1 MQGKMY
7 ISLTQ
12 LPKTLESHATDHKK
26 VGNSNVPGFN
36 ATTTFTPFVAT
47 QRGTS
52 YDAFGGPF

>member
-1 MQGKMY
+1 MY

-26 VGNSNVPGFN
+26 VGNLNVPGFN
-36 ATTTFTPFVAT
+36 ATTTFTPLVAS

-52 YDAFGGPF
+52 YDVFGGPF